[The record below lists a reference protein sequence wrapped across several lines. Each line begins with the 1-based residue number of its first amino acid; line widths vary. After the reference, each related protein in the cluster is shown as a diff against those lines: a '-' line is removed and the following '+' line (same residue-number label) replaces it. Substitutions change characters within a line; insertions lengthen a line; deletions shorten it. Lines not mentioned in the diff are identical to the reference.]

1 MKWRRGTSPD
11 ATRKALGR
19 RGERHAARWLT
30 RRGFRILHR
39 NHRVGDD
46 EADLIALDPDG
57 VTIVVVEVK
66 TRRDDRV
73 RPEEN
78 ITPTK
83 MYRMA
88 RLAARLQ
95 QSGPFADRPMRL
107 DAIAIHWPEGGEP
120 DVRHYPNAFES
131 PF

>member
-1 MKWRRGTSPD
+1 MWRRGTRSD
-11 ATRKALGR
+11 ADAKALGR
-19 RGERHAARWLT
+19 RGEKYAARWLKK
-30 RRGFRILHR
+30 RGFRILHR

-46 EADLIALDPDG
+46 EADLIVQDPDG
-57 VTIVVVEVK
+57 STIVVVEVK
-66 TRRDDRV
+66 TRSDDRI
-73 RPEEN
+73 RPEEKIN
-78 ITPTK
+78 RTK

-95 QSGPFADRPMRL
+95 QSGEYVDRPMRL

-120 DVRHYPNAFES
+120 DLRHYPNAFDS